1 MIYKAELLQLN
12 LTYTVSICVL
22 ILKYQFENISKNK
35 KKKNFEANLIFCRV
49 CFEIDFFS
57 EFEIEKKSSDT
68 RYFENQ
74 VEIDRGLSFFPG
86 NFHQ

>member
-22 ILKYQFENISKNK
+22 ILKCQFDSLSQTRK
-35 KKKNFEANLIFCRV
+35 KKIAKQTWSFVEFVSQSIF
-49 CFEIDFFS
+49 FF

-74 VEIDRGLSFFPG
+74 V
-86 NFHQ
+86 